1 MRSAHTGQ
9 LPQDRTHFGADQI
22 VFLPLLQRGFWCL
35 CGRSLR
41 VKQCFLRAQIGWE
54 FCLQNSEQTK
64 QKKKKIKEKLQLLI
78 RLRLC
83 NAFLYGF
90 PMEERLSRPKE
101 EPPCSHAP
109 SQPCTMPAVPQA
121 MGEAKSIFSLRLLHH
136 KYPWT
141 RFTAAMLG
149 CVQSET
155 VCMSRISPKAT
166 KAPLLL

>member
-1 MRSAHTGQ
+1 MPLWQISPSEAV
-9 LPQDRTHFGADQI
+9 LPPCTDRMGVLFAE
-22 VFLPLLQRGFWCL
+22 
-35 CGRSLR
+35 LR
-41 VKQCFLRAQIGWE
+41 TNQP
-54 FCLQNSEQTK
+54 
-64 QKKKKIKEKLQLLI
+64 KKRKEKLQLLI

-155 VCMSRISPKAT
+155 VFMSRISPKAT